1 MSSIPESY
9 RETIDPLVA
18 KARDLLEDG
27 QTLAAFAFVGCFAM
41 GRITPVLLDTRSE
54 EAKDRSAN
62 EIQRT
67 AESVNADFVFLVTEA
82 WGLPKDKLSSHQKIV
97 DKYGSIA
104 NCPYRID
111 TVSFVL
117 ETHYGIWSAQVLI
130 KPKGY
135 SKKKRTFGEVQFQK
149 IDSAEGRLSG
159 LLPRA
164 KDSKTPPLH

>member
-1 MSSIPESY
+1 MSGIPESY
-9 RETIDPLVA
+9 RENIDPLVA

-27 QTLAAFAFVGCFAM
+27 QTLAAFAFVGSFAM
-41 GRITPVLLDTRSE
+41 RRITPVFLDARSE

-67 AESVNADFVFLVTEA
+67 AEAIDADFVFVITEA
-82 WGLPKDKLSSHQKIV
+82 WGLPKDKLASHRKIV

-149 IDSAEGRLSG
+149 IDSAQGRLSG
-159 LLPRA
+159 LLPSA
-164 KDSKTPPLH
+164 KDSQTPPLH

>member
-1 MSSIPESY
+1 MSSIPESN
-9 RETIDPLVA
+9 RETIEPLVA

-27 QTLAAFAFVGCFAM
+27 QKLAAFAFVGCFAM
-41 GRITPVLLDTRSE
+41 RLITPVLLDTRSE
-54 EAKDRSAN
+54 ETKDRSAS

-67 AESVNADFVFLVTEA
+67 AEAVDADFVFLVTEA
-82 WGLPKDKLSSHQKIV
+82 WGLPKDKLSRHQKIL

-117 ETHYGIWSAQVLI
+117 ETHYRIWSAQVLI
-130 KPKGY
+130 KSKGY
-135 SKKKRTFGEVQFQK
+135 SKTKRTFGEVQFQK
-149 IDSAEGRLSG
+149 IDSAEGRLSR

-164 KDSKTPPLH
+164 KDNRTPPLH

>member
-27 QTLAAFAFVGCFAM
+27 QTLAAFAFVGCFAA

-54 EAKDRSAN
+54 EAKDRSAIQ
-62 EIQRT
+62 IQRT
-67 AESVNADFVFLVTEA
+67 AEAVNADFVFLVTEA
-82 WGLPKDKLSSHQKIV
+82 WGLPKNKLSSHQKIV

-117 ETHYGIWSAQVLI
+117 ETHHGIWSAQVLI

-149 IDSAEGRLSG
+149 IDSTEGRLSG

-164 KDSKTPPLH
+164 KNGQRRPLH

>member
-9 RETIDPLVA
+9 RENIDPLVT

-27 QTLAAFAFVGCFAM
+27 QTLAAFAFVGSFAM
-41 GRITPVLLDTRSE
+41 RRITPVLLDTRSD

-67 AESVNADFVFLVTEA
+67 AEAVNADFVFVVTEA
-82 WGLPKDKLSSHQKIV
+82 WGLPKDKLASHQKIV

-149 IDSAEGRLSG
+149 IDSTEGRLSG
-159 LLPRA
+159 LLPRVRNGQP
-164 KDSKTPPLH
+164 PPLH

>member
-9 RETIDPLVA
+9 RETIYPLVA
-18 KARDLLEDG
+18 KARDLLEGG
-27 QTLAAFAFVGCFAM
+27 QALAAFAFVGSFAM
-41 GRITPVLLDTRSE
+41 HRITQVLLVTGSE
-54 EAKDRSAN
+54 ETKDRSAN
-62 EIQRT
+62 EIRRA
-67 AESVNADFVFLVTEA
+67 AEAINADFVFVVTEA
-82 WGLPKDKLSSHQKIV
+82 WGLPKDKLASHQKIV

-164 KDSKTPPLH
+164 ENSQPRPLH

>member
-1 MSSIPESY
+1 MSRIPEAY
-9 RETIDPLVA
+9 RQNIDPLVT

-27 QTLAAFAFVGCFAM
+27 QTLAAFAFVGSFAM
-41 GRITPVLLDTRSE
+41 RGITPVFLDPRSE

-62 EIQRT
+62 QIQRT
-67 AESVNADFVFLVTEA
+67 AEAVNADFVFVVTEA
-82 WGLPKDKLSSHQKIV
+82 WGPPKDKLASHQKIV

-117 ETHYGIWSAQVLI
+117 ETHYGIWSARVLI

-149 IDSAEGRLSG
+149 IDSTEGRLSG
-159 LLPRA
+159 LLPRVSA
-164 KDSKTPPLH
+164 AA

>member
-27 QTLAAFAFVGCFAM
+27 QTLAAFAFVGSFAM
-41 GRITPVLLDTRSE
+41 HRITQVLLVTRSE
-54 EAKDRSAN
+54 ETKDHSAN
-62 EIQRT
+62 EIRLA
-67 AESVNADFVFLVTEA
+67 AEAINADFVFVVTEA
-82 WGLPKDKLSSHQKIV
+82 WGLPKDKLTSYQKIV

-117 ETHYGIWSAQVLI
+117 ETHYGIWSAQLLI
-130 KPKGY
+130 KPKNY
-135 SKKKRTFGEVQFQK
+135 SKKKRTFGEVKFQK
-149 IDSAEGRLSG
+149 IDSTEGRLSG
-159 LLPRA
+159 LLPRV
-164 KDSKTPPLH
+164 KDNQPRSLQ